1 MTDTRRLIIEA
12 AKELFSRKGY
22 AAVRTKEIAQKAG
35 VNETTLFRHFKGKRE
50 LFEQII
56 MMNMQTIDSRQ
67 LLHSKTSGVLNDDLE
82 AIATQLFMIYQSNA
96 QIIKMIMKD
105 IIEDDESLKE
115 YASECSGAHVRKYLI
130 HYFKKMKQKEKIDKY
145 EDETLLAEIFMNCM
159 NGYLLSSFI
168 LEDKEADLAHLLI
181 MVRKLVLMIT

>member
-12 AKELFSRKGY
+12 AKDLFSRKGY

-56 MMNMQTIDSRQ
+56 MMNMQTIDNRQ
-67 LLHSKTSGVLNDDLE
+67 LLHSKTSGILKDDLE
-82 AIATQLFMIYQSNA
+82 AIATQLYMIYQSNA

-105 IIEDDESLKE
+105 IIEKDDSLKE
-115 YASECSGAHVRKYLI
+115 YASECSGAHIRKYLI
-130 HYFKKMKQKEKIDKY
+130 HYFKEMKLKNKIV

-168 LEDKEADLAHLLI
+168 LEDKEADLDHLLK
-181 MVRKLVLMIT
+181 MVRKLVLIIT